1 MLRRGGTPKNITLD
15 EKRRA
20 RRSRSSRIPLGEL
33 AGTATSADTDARW
46 WLHGCGER
54 EMRGEETE
62 SRGKNRGQ
70 QGTGGNCRR
79 RVPAWATGAR
89 LRRASGA
96 PALADGYLITAW
108 EGHFLSASCVGG
120 PHRERGL
127 LLATAAPRP
136 REDTPSPT
144 PVSSSNYETQ
154 CILPVLSHH
163 ATRRLRKQLPFR
175 TGRVKSYFIAHF

>member
-1 MLRRGGTPKNITLD
+1 MKR
-15 EKRRA
+15 EKQRA
-20 RRSRSSRIPLGEL
+20 
-33 AGTATSADTDARW
+33 AGDR
-46 WLHGCGER
+46 
-54 EMRGEETE
+54 
-62 SRGKNRGQ
+62 
-70 QGTGGNCRR
+70 GNCRR

-96 PALADGYLITAW
+96 RAPADGYLITAW

-154 CILPVLSHH
+154 CILPVLSHR
-163 ATRRLRKQLPFR
+163 ATCRLRKQLPFR

>member
-1 MLRRGGTPKNITLD
+1 MLRRGGTSENVTLD

-96 PALADGYLITAW
+96 PAPADGYLITAW

-127 LLATAAPRP
+127 FWPPQPLGPARTHLPR
-136 REDTPSPT
+136 R
-144 PVSSSNYETQ
+144 Q
-154 CILPVLSHH
+154 CLP
-163 ATRRLRKQLPFR
+163 AITRRSAFCPF
-175 TGRVKSYFIAHF
+175 